1 MVTRNFTLILCI
13 IIQTLWR
20 IHSSIIPP
28 PPPFNLSHFL
38 FPRVTAVH
46 ESQLSPQP
54 THFLQNVLNA
64 IASKERWSLEDIR
77 VSDLKVKK
85 AKYDV
90 VPRYEF
96 RVRVGKSE
104 IVLKMHEQPSEWKK
118 LAVIKK
124 NVSSDFESLVKKI
137 GSHVVIDSFKIEGPF
152 ELQVMGDDDQLSI
165 MLPSNTSHSG
175 LRRISVGEGISLE
188 VKSAEEISIFLTSNR
203 NQLLYGSFTY
213 RKGSGVESIW
223 SDSCSALPTIGIMG
237 SASVVAYR
245 DQQPSA
251 NIKVVFSSVDAIKLL
266 SNKCYIWPN
275 YEKPKHPSSSLSI
288 RIAFLEGILRSYL
301 NSKAHPISSLGSLK
315 ARIRASAIIHFHLE
329 LERGIRSND
338 TYWNTLADWRTRPM
352 VERALYDVAARMEGE
367 ILKPMV
373 IKRIRP
379 FIDADSFA
387 WNSLLANLSFT
398 KLPSMLVSP
407 EALTLDVKW

>member
-1 MVTRNFTLILCI
+1 MVSRNFTLILCI
-13 IIQTLWR
+13 ILQTLWL

-38 FPRVTAVH
+38 FPRVTAIH

-64 IASKERWSLEDIR
+64 ITIKEKWALEDIR
-77 VSDLKVKK
+77 VSELKVKK
-85 AKYDV
+85 AKYDI

-118 LAVIKK
+118 L
-124 NVSSDFESLVKKI
+124 NVSSDFEYLAKKI
-137 GSHVVIDSFKIEGPF
+137 GSEAVIDSFKIEGPF
-152 ELQVMGDDDQLSI
+152 ELQVMGDDDQLSVT
-165 MLPSNTSHSG
+165 LPSNTSHSG

-213 RKGSGVESIW
+213 RKGNGVESIW
-223 SDSCSALPTIGIMG
+223 SDSCSALPTIRIIG

-245 DQQPSA
+245 DRQPSA
-251 NIKVVFSSVDAIKLL
+251 HIKVIFSSVNAIKLL

-275 YEKPKHPSSSLSI
+275 YEKSRHPSRSLSI
-288 RIAFLEGILRSYL
+288 RIAFLERILRSYL
-301 NSKAHPISSLGSLK
+301 NLKPNPISSLGSLK

-338 TYWNTLADWRTRPM
+338 TYWNTLADWRTRPT
-352 VERALYDVAARMEGE
+352 VERALYDVAARMEGV
-367 ILKPMV
+367 ILKPVV

-379 FIDADSFA
+379 FVDADSFA
-387 WNSLLANLSFT
+387 WSSLLSNLSFT